1 MGLTKWQLALAV
13 LALLIVPVR
22 GGRADDRI
30 DDANRSLIDLEERVR
45 VLTAELRDAPAP
57 DINAP
62 DRRVIEAEGYYSLG
76 NYVGA
81 ATILLDVLEKW
92 PGSRAA
98 DDALVLLGESLYQS
112 KDYNSAR
119 TYFQQAIKRNTGSRK
134 EQSALQRLV
143 ELTLRTGDYDNV
155 EEYLA
160 RLDKIPSNQLEP
172 SVPYV
177 KGKYLFFRDRTDEAL
192 AAFSAIGT
200 DNPYYLQG
208 LYFFATT
215 QVKKGNLAAA
225 ATGFDA
231 VLKVQPR
238 SDADND
244 IQDLARLAIARL
256 LYERGQADKAKD
268 LYSAISRQSKYF
280 ADAMY
285 ESAWNSIKAKDYKA
299 AYRALDLML
308 LQSPNSP
315 EAPELRLLMGNL
327 NLRINNYFQAN
338 EIFGSAREEFEPIH
352 TQLKSALARS
362 QSEPHYFE
370 SLIGKGLERF
380 DIALF
385 VPPVAVRWLKADP
398 DLTRMVNLAS
408 EVGELQRGIR
418 ETEQTIGRL
427 ERVVN
432 GEGKIAIFPDLAA
445 ARSRSNEVLSQALD
459 IRRRFLERARSL
471 AAPHLSSTETV
482 ALDEMGF
489 DRARLEQ
496 QIETLPSAEG
506 DSRNREDVARNQ
518 IQEFQTRLAESYVAI
533 QTMEAELI
541 AVEQYYSNSK
551 TEQKIRPEEL
561 KRPVAELR
569 ASIAA
574 LRGAHDRIHE
584 EVLEATR
591 LAGSVTADGERN
603 AAGRLASVMG
613 REYEIYQKVRNK
625 MSPEARGEF
634 DALAGVI
641 TRASLVQSQLQNF
654 DGRVDAA
661 AERRLGSIKERLAAE
676 KIQIQ
681 AATGRFSSLLGESQ
695 ALGGG
700 LAQAV
705 LGKVTDRFYDLVV
718 QSDVG
723 LIDVSWGLKDQKTS
737 KLTQLITQQKQELK
751 AIDDDFHALLQ
762 EDK

>member
-1 MGLTKWQLALAV
+1 MGLTTRRFVFATLASV
-13 LALLIVPVR
+13 ALPVR
-22 GGRADDRI
+22 LGHADDKI
-30 DDANRSLIDLEERVR
+30 DDANRSLIDMEERVR
-45 VLTAELRDAPAP
+45 VLTAELREAPPP

-143 ELTLRTGDYDNV
+143 ELTLRTNEYDGV
-155 EEYLA
+155 EEYLT
-160 RLDKIPSNQLEP
+160 RLEKIPSSQLEP

-177 KGKYLFFRDRTDEAL
+177 RGKYLFLRDRVDEAIL
-192 AAFSAIGT
+192 AFQSIPT
-200 DNPYYLQG
+200 DSPLHLQAQ
-208 LYFFATT
+208 YFLATCY
-215 QVKKGNLAAA
+215 VKKGDLAAA
-225 ATGFDA
+225 TSGFDA
-231 VLKVQPR
+231 VLKIQPK
-238 SDADND
+238 DEAETD

-256 LYERGQADKAKD
+256 FYERNQPDKARD
-268 LYSAISRQSKYF
+268 IYASIGRNSKYF
-280 ADAMY
+280 GDAMY
-285 ESAWNSIKAKDYKA
+285 ESAWNSIKAKDFKS
-299 AYRALDLML
+299 AYRALDLMI
-308 LQSPNSP
+308 LQNPTSP

-338 EIFGSAREEFEPIH
+338 DVFSGTRDEFEPIH
-352 TQLKSALARS
+352 RQLKAALQRS
-362 QSEPHYFE
+362 QAEPHYFE

-385 VPPVAVRWLKADP
+385 VPPVAVKWLKSDA
-398 DLTRMVNLAS
+398 DLTRMMNLAA

-432 GEGKIAIFPDLAA
+432 GEGKVSIFPDLLS
-445 ARSRSNEVLSQALD
+445 ARTKSDEVLTQALE
-459 IRRRFLERARSL
+459 IRRRFLDRARGL
-471 AAPHLSSTETV
+471 AAPHLSAEENV

-489 DRARLEQ
+489 NRARLEQ
-496 QIETLPSAEG
+496 QI
-506 DSRNREDVARNQ
+506 DSRAPATSTGGSREDIAASQ
-518 IQEFQTRLAESYVAI
+518 IAEMQTRLAEAFVSI
-533 QTMEAELI
+533 QSMEAELV

-574 LRGAHDRIHE
+574 LRGAHERIKE
-584 EVLEATR
+584 EVVEATR
-591 LAGSVTADGERN
+591 LSVSFTGDGER
-603 AAGRLASVMG
+603 AATTRLATVMG
-613 REYEIYQKVRNK
+613 SELAVFQKARTR
-625 MSPEARGEF
+625 MSPEVRGEF

-641 TRASLVQSQLQNF
+641 TRASALQSQMQNF
-654 DGRVDAA
+654 EGRVEAA
-661 AERRLGSIKERLAAE
+661 AEKRLGSIKERLAAE

-681 AATGRFSSLLGESQ
+681 AANGRFNTMLGESQ
-695 ALGGG
+695 AIGGG

-705 LGKVTDRFYDLVV
+705 LSKVTDRFYDLVV

-737 KLTQLITQQKQELK
+737 NLTQLITQQKQELK
-751 AIDDDFHALLQ
+751 AIEDDFRSLLQ